1 MVNLLEQ
8 SVHECLPRINQRFA
22 AAEEAVKKQLCPSS
36 LERRILQKVH
46 WQHPDGGAVSPGMKI
61 YNLLARC
68 LDGFTDNIGSP
79 VIRSFHQRV
88 FHRHMTIA
96 TLPLIFRGEWQTQSE
111 AIKQRLKITEK
122 VLQQVVISTPRRY
135 GKSFAVAM
143 FVAACLYAIP
153 GFSIVVFS
161 VAQRQSDML
170 MNHIRSFFDTLPGA
184 KERYKVKN
192 AELFEVYDSR
202 GGIST
207 LRCLPGRSETT
218 RGVGANM
225 IILEEAAFINEKIFY
240 DVIVPLLGVKDTV
253 LIGISTPPKD
263 GFNYYLGLF
272 DCNDANG
279 EPIFKIEKVELQCK
293 ECQEKQQSKCP
304 HIKVPEPKWKTSS
317 RKDIQKRIYAKNPD
331 VFRREVEGL
340 AVSVDTYVFH
350 GQNVDALM
358 RQAKGQVSPLSS
370 ADLVNFV
377 FIGIDPSGGGNGSDT
392 AFVALTYRAR
402 DFHPVVSSNSVL
414 MFAHTHHSRGL
425 RELLCLFGRV
435 EVSPLGA
442 LVHELGVR
450 APQRRDEVRGVG
462 HAAVA
467 RLLRPH
473 VQIQHDPCHPPKK
486 HEPPQR
492 HGVLHGVFDESVLL
506 ADVFFHHQHG
516 QHHEVYGPATRG
528 SLLHGV
534 NDLRRQCGP
543 CVFNQLHELE
553 IVLLQL
559 FVRVVEKQIRQE
571 IALTLGHMFL
581 CVCADPRSRQR
592 PHVQ

>member
-8 SVHECLPRINQRFA
+8 SVHECLPRITRRFA

-61 YNLLARC
+61 YNLLTKC

-111 AIKQRLKITEK
+111 AIKQRLKISEK

-350 GQNVDALM
+350 GQNIDALM
-358 RQAKGQVSPLSS
+358 RQAKGQTSPLSN

-402 DFHPVVSSNSVL
+402 DYHPVVSSSMIVL
-414 MFAHTHHSRGL
+414 AAHVRHGRGL
-425 RELLCLFGRV
+425 CEFFGLFGRV
-435 EVSPLGA
+435 VVPPQCFV
-442 LVHELGVR
+442 VHELGVR
-450 APQRRDEVRGVG
+450 APQRGHEVRGVR

-467 RLLRPH
+467 SLLWSH
-473 VQIQHDPCHPPKK
+473 VEIQHVTRHPPKE
-486 HEPPQR
+486 HQTPQR
-492 HGVLHGVFDESVLL
+492 HCVAPRVLEQRVLFVHDEHGDHHELHGL
-506 ADVFFHHQHG
+506 A
-516 QHHEVYGPATRG
+516 ARG
-528 SLLHGV
+528 GLLHGRD
-534 NDLRRQCGP
+534 DLGRQRLELG
-543 CVFNQLHELE
+543 LHDFDKVE

-559 FVRVVEKQIRQE
+559 GVGVVEEEIRE
-571 IALTLGHMFL
+571 EVAL
-581 CVCADPRSRQR
+581 V
-592 PHVQ
+592 